1 MEPFVPHPIDP
12 LTPSDAIALPTTTV
26 APRTMAF
33 TRLPLRKPDRSI
45 WGYVIAVTER
55 LSPMP
60 AERSRDLRDAYS
72 KLELSSLVLD
82 RPAIVWATADMVEG
96 IDPLPTHEGPLG
108 LLIHSR
114 HLTSPDAES
123 QLQAMKARGVMIV
136 LFDCQASPTQRP
148 LPNAATHVMIDYGNS
163 QLDLELLTHV
173 AQSAGVEIIAENFTR
188 TGSHGVADEWPA
200 KADLIMSSI
209 YGDLHP
215 ERDLT
220 PSEVSCMEAVRLLS
234 EEDVDIAKVATVMGT
249 DPAMVVRL
257 LRMVNASSE
266 GLPRRVDSIQQAIIL
281 LGPTKV
287 SGLVMASLIRSSVKN
302 LDNLWLLIARGA
314 ACRELSG
321 TDAGYTVG
329 LLSALSH
336 QTGIPARKLVE
347 QTRVS
352 QAVADAITNGD
363 GPLGQVLNA
372 VIAHEYDDEAA
383 VAATG
388 LSPTTVALAYIKA
401 IPWALSTVIAA
412 VTVK

>member
-1 MEPFVPHPIDP
+1 MEPFVTHPIDP
-12 LTPSDAIALPTTTV
+12 LTPGDAICLPVNNV
-26 APRTMAF
+26 AQKTLAF
-33 TRLPLRKPDRSI
+33 TRLPLRKPDRGI

-55 LSPMP
+55 LSPVR

-72 KLELSSLVLD
+72 ELDLSSLVLD
-82 RPAIVWATADMVEG
+82 RPAIVWATAEMIEG
-96 IDPLPTHEGPLG
+96 IDPLPEHDGPLG
-108 LLIHSR
+108 VLVHPHYLS
-114 HLTSPDAES
+114 SPDVGS
-123 QLQAMKARGVMIV
+123 QMQAMKARGLMVV
-136 LFDCQASPTQRP
+136 LFDFQASPTQIP
-148 LPNAATHVMIDYGNS
+148 LLDTATHVMIDYGNS
-163 QLDLELLTHV
+163 QLDLELLTHM
-173 AQSAGVEIIAENFTR
+173 AQSADVQIIAENFAP
-188 TGSHGVADEWPA
+188 SGVRGAADEWPA
-200 KADLIMSSI
+200 RADLTMSSI
-209 YGDLHP
+209 FGDLHP
-215 ERDLT
+215 ERGLT

-234 EEDVDIAKVATVMGT
+234 EEDVDITKVATVMGT
-249 DPAMVVRL
+249 DPAMVVRI
-257 LRMVNASSE
+257 LRMVNASAE
-266 GLPRRVDSIQQAIIL
+266 GLPRRVDSVQQAIIL

-321 TDAGYTVG
+321 TDAGYTAG

-352 QAVADAITNGD
+352 QVVADAITKGD
-363 GPLGQVLNA
+363 GPLGQALNA
-372 VIAHEYDDEAA
+372 VIAHEYDDEAG

-401 IPWALSTVIAA
+401 IPWALSTVISA